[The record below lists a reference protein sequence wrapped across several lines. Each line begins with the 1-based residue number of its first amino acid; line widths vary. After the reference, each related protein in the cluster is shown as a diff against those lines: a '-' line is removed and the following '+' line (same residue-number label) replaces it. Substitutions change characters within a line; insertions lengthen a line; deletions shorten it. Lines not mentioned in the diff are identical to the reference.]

1 MKFNYKTQIK
11 WVFSYINR
19 ASALVVEKGISV
31 NYKKVQVD
39 VTSWLN
45 KVENLTQNQRKQ
57 LSAVFIHT
65 IRKSV
70 SGVNFGLD
78 KKSFDELYKACRR
91 VQLAVKQTVKL
102 EGVRAQLKDSESVFF
117 MCSKHYPVASD
128 HKGYQGKLYVNQSW
142 RNLVQG
148 RYYRAVSEYIK
159 NNEVV
164 TIQSVM
170 KNPPYLITR
179 PNCRHKLV
187 VVPVSA
193 VLKSVD
199 DKSVLDEY
207 RKESHSKKTFDRRK
221 DYYVLRE
228 ECRAILEH
236 NDNKKG

>member
-1 MKFNYKTQIK
+1 MNFNYKTQAK

-19 ASALVVEKGISV
+19 VSAAVVDRGAVV

-39 VTSWLN
+39 VTNWLE
-45 KVENLTQNQRKQ
+45 KCENLTQNQRKH
-57 LSAVFIHT
+57 LNGVFMRVIKKT
-65 IRKSV
+65 V
-70 SGVNFGLD
+70 SGANFGFE
-78 KKSFDELYKACRR
+78 KKNFDELYKACRR
-91 VQLAVKQTVKL
+91 VQLDVRQRVKL
-102 EGVRAQLKDSESVFF
+102 DNVRAQLKNDESVFV
-117 MCSKHYPVASD
+117 MCSRHYPVAPD
-128 HKGYQGKLYVNQSW
+128 HKDYQGKLYVNQGW
-142 RNLVQG
+142 RNLVEG

-159 NNEVV
+159 SNDVL

-187 VVPVSA
+187 SVPVSA

-199 DKSVLDEY
+199 DKTILGEY
-207 RKESHSKKTFDRRK
+207 RKESHSKKTFDRKK
-221 DYYVLRE
+221 DYYMLRK